1 MPKSTKAAPRVA
13 WADTYIPDP
22 ADPVADVPVSVIVN
36 EDVYV
41 SESKPYTFRLTIRTM
56 KRLEAYCKR
65 SRRGKGAVID
75 EAVEQWLAAQGDA

>member
-1 MPKSTKAAPRVA
+1 MTKEIKIAPITMGGGKA
-13 WADTYIPDP
+13 GALSSP
-22 ADPVADVPVSVIVN
+22 ANVPVN